1 MFDFRYLD
9 KEQKNGIFFPGSA
22 EANYDHIGEGEGKY
36 FNVNLGFNA
45 DQDNPLNDLDYTT
58 VFKSVVLPITEEF
71 APDLVI
77 VSQVRITKSAFMQN
91 LMLMFC
97 CLFHTFVYHAHI
109 FNHKSKGYDA
119 LKGDL
124 GGYALTPNGF
134 ANMTQVTR
142 DVNLKLL
149 SIF

>member
-22 EANYDHIGEGEGKY
+22 EANYNHIGEGEGKF

-77 VSQVRITKSAFMQN
+77 VSQVGIKKISFYAKLN
-91 LMLMFC
+91 AHVFC
-97 CLFHTFVYHAHI
+97 CLLHTFVYHLHI

-142 DVNLKLL
+142 DVKLK
-149 SIF
+149 